1 MYQFRSKYV
10 PIFLTCLLAVIAM
23 SAVAQEKSEK
33 SDVRKNTIKLNL
45 TNPMIFGGKAIVIGY
60 ERVLSPNRSF
70 SVDIG
75 SMSLPS
81 FGSGSVN
88 DSVKLLPNANEK
100 GFHISADYRFYLSKE
115 NKYPAPRGVYIG
127 PYYSYNQFNRSNS
140 WNLNATNYTGNVN
153 TDLGFRVHTIGVEMG
168 YQFVFNKKWV
178 VDMVLAGP
186 GMGFYK
192 VNAALATTL
201 PENQKGPFFDQLNNY
216 LQEKIPGFNRVLG
229 EGSLRSN
236 GNFKTTALGFR
247 YMINVGFRF

>member
-1 MYQFRSKYV
+1 MNGIRLISLKSFCAV
-10 PIFLTCLLAVIAM
+10 GLLIISLSVA
-23 SAVAQEKSEK
+23 AQETSPK
-33 SDVRKNTIKLNL
+33 KNTIKLNL

-60 ERVLSPNRSF
+60 ERVLSANRSF

-75 SMSLPS
+75 TMSLPS
-81 FGSGSVN
+81 FGSGTVN
-88 DSVKLLPNANEK
+88 DSLKLLSGLNEK

-115 NKYPAPRGVYIG
+115 NKYHAPRGVYIG
-127 PYYSYNQFNRSNS
+127 PYYSYNSFSRSNS
-140 WNLNATNYTGNVN
+140 WNLKATNYTGNVN
-153 TDLGFRVHTIGVEMG
+153 TDLGFHVHTIGVEMG

-186 GMGFYK
+186 GIGFYQ

-201 PENQKGPFFDQLNNY
+201 PENQKGPFFDQLNKY
-216 LQEKIPGFNRVLG
+216 LQEKIPGLNKVIG

-236 GNFKTTALGFR
+236 GNYKTTALGFR

>member
-1 MYQFRSKYV
+1 MNCIRLLSLKSFCAVGLLSLS
-10 PIFLTCLLAVIAM
+10 LTVA
-23 SAVAQEKSEK
+23 AQETSPK
-33 SDVRKNTIKLNL
+33 KNTIKLNL

-60 ERVLSPNRSF
+60 ERVLSANRSF

-75 SMSLPS
+75 TMSLPS
-81 FGSGSVN
+81 FGSGTVN
-88 DSVKLLPNANEK
+88 DSLKLLSGLNEK

-127 PYYSYNQFNRSNS
+127 PYYSYNSFSRTNS
-140 WNLNATNYTGNVN
+140 WNLKATNYTGNVN
-153 TDLGFRVHTIGVEMG
+153 TDLGFHVHTIGVEMG

-186 GMGFYK
+186 GIGFYQ

-201 PENQKGPFFDQLNNY
+201 PENQKGPFFDQLNKY
-216 LQEKIPGFNRVLG
+216 LQEKIPGLNKVIG

-236 GNFKTTALGFR
+236 GNYKTTALGFR

>member
-1 MYQFRSKYV
+1 MYPFRIKSTPV
-10 PIFLTCLLAVIAM
+10 IFTCLLLVSAFIAG
-23 SAVAQEKSEK
+23 AQEKATK

-45 TNPMIFGGKAIVIGY
+45 SNPMIFGGKAIVVGY
-60 ERVLSPNRSF
+60 ERILSPYRSF

-75 SMSLPS
+75 TMALPS

-88 DSVKLLPNANEK
+88 DSLKLLSGAKDK

-115 NKYPAPRGVYIG
+115 NKYEAPRGVYIG
-127 PYYSYNQFNRSNS
+127 PYYSFNSFSRSNS
-140 WNLNATNYTGNVN
+140 WNLKATNYTGSVN
-153 TDLGFRVHTIGVEMG
+153 TDLGFRVHTIGMEMG

-186 GMGFYK
+186 GIGFYQ

-236 GNFKTTALGFR
+236 GNYKTTALGFR

>member
-23 SAVAQEKSEK
+23 SASAQEKSEK

-153 TDLGFRVHTIGVEMG
+153 TDLGFRVHTIGVEIIG
-168 YQFVFNKKWV
+168 Y
-178 VDMVLAGP
+178 
-186 GMGFYK
+186 
-192 VNAALATTL
+192 
-201 PENQKGPFFDQLNNY
+201 
-216 LQEKIPGFNRVLG
+216 R
-229 EGSLRSN
+229 
-236 GNFKTTALGFR
+236 
-247 YMINVGFRF
+247 